1 MFSTILSP
9 AFRAG
14 TVFTG
19 LAVVV
24 TVLAMMVW
32 LAICFTSTISLFK
45 FSGILQLVAG
55 MFMVIVILSYPA
67 GWDNSSVVTFSKA
80 LVKLMAK
87 MCVNG
92 STSRK
97 YPLEKQ

>member
-1 MFSTILSP
+1 MRSRDGIDECRGDLGMFSTILSP

-67 GWDNSSVVTFSKA
+67 GWDNSSVVSVCGPQ
-80 LVKLMAK
+80 VK
-87 MCVNG
+87 
-92 STSRK
+92 S
-97 YPLEKQ
+97 